1 MQLESYPSEN
11 ENMPTFQRY
20 FTENQLI
27 EMPLK
32 DLVRR
37 VSRLNL
43 IHELKLIKSAR
54 RKFKSRLYS
63 KKSRMKI
70 IKINSQLMS
79 QRNKLKIM
87 KALLESEIR
96 DYQAY
101 Y

>member
-11 ENMPTFQRY
+11 ENLPEFLRY

-32 DLVRR
+32 DLIHR
-37 VSRLNL
+37 VSQLNL
-43 IHELKLIKSAR
+43 IHELKLIKLAR
-54 RKFKSRLYS
+54 RKYKSRLYS

-70 IKINSQLMS
+70 LQITSQLLY
-79 QRNKLKIM
+79 QRNNLKTM
-87 KALLESEIR
+87 KALLENEIIK
-96 DYQAY
+96 YKSY

>member
-11 ENMPTFQRY
+11 ENLPEFLRY

-32 DLVRR
+32 DLIRK

-43 IHELKLIKSAR
+43 IHELKLVKLAR
-54 RKFKSRLYS
+54 RKYKSRLYS

-70 IKINSQLMS
+70 IQITSQLLY

-87 KALLESEIR
+87 KTLLESEIR
-96 DYQAY
+96 QYQAFH
-101 Y
+101 